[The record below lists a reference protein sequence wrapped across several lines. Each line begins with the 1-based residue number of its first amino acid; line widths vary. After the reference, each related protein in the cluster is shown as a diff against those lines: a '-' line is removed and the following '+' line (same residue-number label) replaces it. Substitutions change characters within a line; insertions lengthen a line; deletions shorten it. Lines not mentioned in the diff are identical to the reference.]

1 MHNLKRLA
9 LIIIPLSLPAA
20 SIAAPATPDDYDG
33 DGLPNAAELR
43 IAEQFVA
50 HGFPAVSPTNAYSL
64 GQAVP
69 DYFLPVGRQYLG
81 AMFTDHDLLPDDWER
96 QYGLSTIA
104 FDTWLDFDRDGWSN
118 YAEYRATTD
127 PAIITNA
134 PVPTIDVRARLEHG
148 HLPLYGVALVVRAG
162 RALWRPSATSDGRT
176 WRATLG
182 APSSG
187 HVDEGPCVVEAWAD
201 SNGDGLWTPGEPY
214 GAVSADIG
222 WSGTAVDLMLTD
234 ISPSIL
240 RFDLAA
246 LAASHDF
253 ATANAAT
260 DRGVI
265 GSYYP
270 NEAIPFP
277 GTNDV
282 GKTLVRMRIVRS
294 WFNGEKT
301 DPVEVAAANGT
312 VFEGTFDLRGH
323 PRVTEA
329 DLLAKGLLDL
339 DWDGLKAPWWSVM
352 GDGTPLTG
360 LTNVAYRIL
369 LGNGTDSGALSVLD
383 NLTPIVFY
391 NAFERGTVGA
401 QTRAEPVAPA
411 GIVASAQP
419 TFRWKHEAKDT
430 AGRKIKDY
438 PAFRLR
444 VWKQDGTTLV
454 YDSGNL
460 PAPPRSVVDGSYSW
474 TAPIY
479 ANMVTPQ
486 GQIFS
491 TTNNYKWAVSMLDAK
506 FTVPNT
512 TETKMEFRLE
522 TSGAL
527 ETISDYGAVKACVR
541 YYGPA
546 AVTAYAKSITNIV
559 RVQAFA
565 SPDFTGVPSGE
576 GYVTMTNILHSTTD
590 ATTPNARLIGLKPG
604 MYYLRAFVDSDGD
617 CAWSRW
623 ETWGSGRAAVPPP
636 GGNAPLATILMED
649 MDTNG
654 NQFPDS
660 WEWNTYKSLT
670 NAVPATG
677 GYDTRVNP
685 NLSAHVEW

>member
-43 IAEQFVA
+43 IAEQFGA
-50 HGFPAVSPTNAYSL
+50 HGFPAVSATNAYSL

-104 FDTWLDFDRDGWSN
+104 FDTWLDHDSDGWCN
-118 YAEYRATTD
+118 YAEYMATTD
-127 PAIITNA
+127 PASLTNA
-134 PVPTIDVRARLEHG
+134 PVPTIAVRAALEHG
-148 HLPLYGVALVVRAG
+148 HDSLYGVALVVRAG

-176 WRATLG
+176 WLATLG

-187 HVDEGPCVVEAWAD
+187 HVDEGPCVIEAWAD

-214 GAVSADIG
+214 GATSADIG
-222 WSGTAVDLMLTD
+222 WAGTSVDLMLTD
-234 ISPSIL
+234 ISQSIL

-246 LAASHDF
+246 LAAARDF

-270 NEAIPFP
+270 NEATAFF
-277 GTNDV
+277 GTNDI
-282 GKTLVRMRIVRS
+282 GKVLVRMRIVRS
-294 WFNGEKT
+294 WFNGENT
-301 DPVEVAAANGT
+301 DPVAVDAANGT
-312 VFEGTFDLRGH
+312 VFEGLFDLRGH

-339 DWDGLKAPWWSVM
+339 DWGTIEAPWRRVKGSNASVN
-352 GDGTPLTG
+352 G

-369 LGNGTDSGALSVLD
+369 LGNGTDSGALAVLD

-391 NAFERGTVGA
+391 NAFELGMA
-401 QTRAEPVAPA
+401 QTRTEPVAPA

-419 TFRWKHEAKDT
+419 TFCWKHEAKDT

-506 FTVPNT
+506 FTTPNT

-527 ETISDYGAVKACVR
+527 GTISDYGAVKACVR

-546 AVTAYAKSITNIV
+546 TVTATASAITNLV

-565 SPDFTGVPSGE
+565 SPDFTGMPAGE
-576 GYVTMTNILHSTTD
+576 GYVTMTNSLHSTTD
-590 ATTPNARLIGLKPG
+590 ATTPNATIIGLKPG
-604 MYYLRAFVDSDGD
+604 TYYLRAFVDSDGD

-623 ETWGSGRAAVPPP
+623 ETWGAGRAAVPPP
-636 GGNAPLATILMED
+636 GGNAPLAKILMED

-654 NQFPDS
+654 NLYSDA
-660 WEWNTYKSLT
+660 WEWNAYGSLT

-677 GYDTRVNP
+677 GYETRVNT
-685 NLSAHVEW
+685 NLSAQVQL